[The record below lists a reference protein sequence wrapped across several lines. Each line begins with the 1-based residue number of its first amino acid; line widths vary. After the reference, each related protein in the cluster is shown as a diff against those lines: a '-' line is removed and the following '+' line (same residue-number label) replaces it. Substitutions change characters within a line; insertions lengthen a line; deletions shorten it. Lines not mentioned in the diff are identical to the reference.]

1 MPYDNQPV
9 MRPFPLFAVLL
20 ALGCTQAPAQH
31 NQVSAANAALREQA
45 ERLDLMERIEREV
58 RLPPGADPLSSY
70 SHSYAW
76 QQRADGVRK
85 VAAFYESLTGNFR
98 GMRRWTTEREFPMI
112 ADGGCGV
119 VTFTYDV
126 ATHRFEDMRCN
137 GVA

>member
-1 MPYDNQPV
+1 MK
-9 MRPFPLFAVLL
+9 PLPLL
-20 ALGCTQAPAQH
+20 AALLILGCARAPAQN
-31 NQVSAANAALREQA
+31 NQVSAASAALREEA

-76 QQRADGVRK
+76 RQGPDGVRK
-85 VAAFYESLTGNFR
+85 VAAYYESLTGNFR

-126 ATHRFEDMRCN
+126 ATHRFEEMRCN

>member
-1 MPYDNQPV
+1 MK
-9 MRPFPLFAVLL
+9 PLPLL
-20 ALGCTQAPAQH
+20 AALLILGCAQPPAQN
-31 NQVSAANAALREQA
+31 NQVSAASAALREEA

-76 QQRADGVRK
+76 RQGPDGVRK
-85 VAAFYESLTGNFR
+85 VAAYYESLTGNFR

-126 ATHRFEDMRCN
+126 ATHRFEEMRCN